1 MKASR
6 FLRHFG
12 QSATSFWHD
21 TSGVMLPYIAVLL
34 PIIVGVSLLALD
46 GAGRAFSL
54 QTQLQNIADAAAL
67 AGAAELNRAPP
78 SGSDPGARQRARNA
92 ITNLVTNQL
101 AGMDV
106 TNVTLATPVFY
117 ETLPAANQYFSS
129 GTVAADD
136 GHARFVAVTLTHT
149 MNTILPVSFLR
160 SGAANSYTAG
170 AQAVAGSDRMS
181 CSDTPVFIC
190 NPFETSSMT
199 YDQATTALQTAS
211 TSTLVALQGASN
223 STYFP
228 GNFGWIAPPVQGTA
242 SGSCGS
248 GNAVAQAS
256 ARKNPPV
263 CFRTSTINTHPGNI
277 TAATEG
283 FNTRFDLYGG
293 SFGSCQN
300 NPNYP
305 PAPNVRK
312 GYLPGT
318 CNPSPVGFN
327 NSPKQYD
334 PNLYPAGHIQA
345 MGFPLDSNMLN
356 PDGTPNLTNT
366 LPALGN
372 GNWSCGDT
380 NLATSA
386 ANNSTG
392 GTCSGRGNSFTPAP
406 GCWLNFTSTAGIYA
420 GMGVKNA
427 THPSSISPTTYVLL
441 KETNRVLLSEAIL
454 ANVSSGDA
462 ITFAG
467 YWNTAHPAGQSPP
480 NPGAGHPPMTGLT
493 TGCTAPATISRE
505 SVYRY
510 ENDPLNWTPSNPSM
524 NVINVNSSN
533 NYVNDRSAGNEV
545 GAPRCSTSITP
556 DSNRRYLNVAVLNCL
571 NLESEGYSL
580 SGSASN
586 LPVAAIARFFL
597 TLPVISSSG
606 PMFAE
611 FVGIVPPVGG
621 PGNPQNKDR
630 LQVQLYR

>member
-12 QSATSFWHD
+12 RSATSFWHD

-67 AGAAELNRAPP
+67 AGAAELNRAP
-78 SGSDPGARQRARNA
+78 GARDRARNA

-101 AGMDV
+101 AGMNV
-106 TNVTLATPVFY
+106 TNVTLDTPVFY
-117 ETLPAANQYFSS
+117 QSLPAANQYFSS
-129 GTVAADD
+129 GTVSPDD
-136 GHARFVAVTLTHT
+136 GHARFVAVTLSHS
-149 MNTILPVSFLR
+149 MNTLLPVRFNNP
-160 SGAANSYTAG
+160 GGTNSYTAG
-170 AQAVAGSDRMS
+170 AQAVAGADRVS

-199 YDQATTALQTAS
+199 YDQATTALQNAS
-211 TSTLVALQGASN
+211 TRTLVALQGASN
-223 STYFP
+223 SQYSP

-293 SFGSCQN
+293 SFGSCKN
-300 NPNYP
+300 NSNYP

-312 GYLPGT
+312 GYLPGSGSNGA
-318 CNPSPVGFN
+318 CNPNP
-327 NSPKQYD
+327 
-334 PNLYPAGHIQA
+334 PNGAPYPSGNIQA

-356 PDGTPNLTNT
+356 ADGTPNLTGT
-366 LPALGN
+366 LPAQGN
-372 GNWSCGDT
+372 GNWPCGDT
-380 NLATSA
+380 SKTTSA
-386 ANNSTG
+386 QTPSSSG
-392 GTCSGRGNSFTPAP
+392 GNCTSRNPPSKCFLS
-406 GCWLNFTSTAGIYA
+406 FTSTAGIYA
-420 GMGVKNA
+420 GMGVKDTTDSTRIA
-427 THPSSISPTTYVLL
+427 PTTWVQRIAS
-441 KETNRVLLSEAIL
+441 TTGGDPVNGVLLSQPV
-454 ANVSSGDA
+454 ANTVNSGDA
-462 ITFAG
+462 ITFVG
-467 YWNTAHPAGQSPP
+467 YWNTAHPAGLIPP
-480 NPGAGHPPMTGLT
+480 NPGAGNPPTDLATGVS
-493 TGCTAPATISRE
+493 CTANTITRE

-524 NVINVNSSN
+524 NVVNVNPSN
-533 NYVNDRSAGNEV
+533 NYVNDHSAGNGTVDEV
-545 GAPRCSTSITP
+545 GAPRCSASPP

-580 SGSASN
+580 NGSATG

-597 TLPVISSSG
+597 TLPVITSSG